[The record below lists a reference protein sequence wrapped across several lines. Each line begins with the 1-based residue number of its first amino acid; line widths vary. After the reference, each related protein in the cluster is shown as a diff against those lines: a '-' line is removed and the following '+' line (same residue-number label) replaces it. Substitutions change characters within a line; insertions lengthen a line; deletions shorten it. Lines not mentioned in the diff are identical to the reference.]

1 MKFSTGFVVG
11 IVCGVV
17 ACFLF
22 LLVTGKIVRNTK
34 EEEFVLLEKPS
45 VCVTTNSL
53 KVLQLLDSNKALVWE
68 QSSIPEDV
76 PDEMAG
82 RIVSGVFSMLE
93 NMVSDSQI
101 MLLIGKESEHFYDNQ
116 VIKIP
121 AKKCAKQIGTY
132 KYKTKEFGYK
142 TVPAV
147 SIQ

>member
-82 RIVSGVFSMLE
+82 IVSGVFSMLE